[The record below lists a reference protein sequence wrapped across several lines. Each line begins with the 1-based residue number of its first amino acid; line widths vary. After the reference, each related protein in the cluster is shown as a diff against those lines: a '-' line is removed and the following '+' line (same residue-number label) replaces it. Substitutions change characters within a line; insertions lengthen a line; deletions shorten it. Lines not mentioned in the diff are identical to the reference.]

1 MTKIGIVC
9 GSFHKEEVTRMLN
22 TVTSAVENEH
32 VLGQMGGVLM
42 EPVWVPGAFEVPLAT
57 KRLLDAGCSGV
68 VTLGIIER
76 GQTLH
81 GQAMGDAVMSA
92 LIGLQLE
99 YNRPIGLGIIGPGA
113 DPEHIEPRLV
123 PHAKAAIQ
131 AVAHMLNLSP

>member
-1 MTKIGIVC
+1 MSKIGVVC
-9 GSFHKEEVTRMLN
+9 GSFHKDEVSRMLE
-22 TVTSAVENEH
+22 TVKSTIEEQGL
-32 VLGQMGGVLM
+32 LGAEGSLM

-57 KRLLDAGCSGV
+57 KRLLDAGCDGV
-68 VTLGIIER
+68 VTLGVIER

-99 YNRPIGLGIIGPGA
+99 YDCPIGLGIIGPGA

-123 PHAKAAIQ
+123 PHAKAAIE
-131 AVAHMLNLSP
+131 AVAHMLNVRP